1 MARKKE
7 SARRAV
13 GGKAPRKQLATKA
26 ARMRMVDAPPK
37 KSKFGNA
44 LEALRSATVVVAD
57 TGDVA
62 AMEQYEP
69 TDATTNPSLVLACLR
84 YRDKLINFFQI
95 QLQHRRL
102 HTAD

>member
-1 MARKKE
+1 MT
-7 SARRAV
+7 
-13 GGKAPRKQLATKA
+13 P
-26 ARMRMVDAPPK
+26 APPK

-62 AMEQYEP
+62 AMEQYKP

-84 YRDKLINFFQI
+84 FIEIKFKKIFNKF
-95 QLQHRRL
+95 
-102 HTAD
+102 